1 MYPLNTLA
9 VDKAPYRQVS
19 ADPFMV
25 QVGELNTSDESEVL
39 KFLAQRPIHTVG
51 MVGFIQDNGLVSPL
65 NRGTFYGCRN
75 RQGQLEGV
83 ALIGHATLLE
93 TTTDRAIEALAEIAQ
108 TCTTTHMIMGEK
120 ERIDDFWNCYAGAG
134 QEMRRACRE
143 LLFELRWPVEALDEV
158 SGLRLATSDD
168 IEMVM
173 PIQARMA
180 FDESGVNPMERDL
193 EGFRR
198 RCARRI
204 EQGRTWVWI
213 VNGELIFK
221 ADILSDTSSVIYL
234 EGVWINTDCR
244 SQGYGLRC
252 MSQLACT
259 LLCRTRSLCVLV
271 NENNNEAH
279 TFYQRAGYKLRSI
292 YDTIFLI

>member
-1 MYPLNTLA
+1 MYQLTSLA
-9 VDKAPYRQVS
+9 LANASYGQVS
-19 ADPFMV
+19 TDRFMV
-25 QVGELNTSDESEVL
+25 EVAALNTSDENEVL

-51 MVGFIQDNGLVSPL
+51 MVGFIHDNGLVSPL

-93 TTTDRAIEALAEIAQ
+93 TTTDRALEMLVAIAQ
-108 TCTTTHMIMGEK
+108 TCTSTHMIMGEK

-143 LLFELRWPVEALDEV
+143 LLFELQWPVEALDEI
-158 SGLRLATSDD
+158 SGLRLATTDD
-168 IEMVM
+168 IELAM

-180 FDESGVNPMERDL
+180 FDESGVNPLERDP
-193 EGFRR
+193 EGFRQ

-213 VNGELIFK
+213 ENGELIFK
-221 ADILSDTSSVIYL
+221 ADVLSDTSSVIYL
-234 EGVWINTDCR
+234 EGVWINTERR

-252 MSQLACT
+252 MSQLARS

-271 NENNNEAH
+271 NENNKKAH
-279 TFYQRAGYKLRSI
+279 TFYKRAGYKLRSV
-292 YDTIFLI
+292 YDTIFLM

>member
-1 MYPLNTLA
+1 MYTLNSLA

-19 ADPFMV
+19 ADQFMV
-25 QVGELNTSDESEVL
+25 QVAELNTSDEGEAL
-39 KFLAQRPIHTVG
+39 KFLGQRPLHTVG

-93 TTTDRAIEALAEIAQ
+93 TTTDRALEALVAIAQ
-108 TCTTTHMIMGEK
+108 TCTSTHMIMGEE
-120 ERIDDFWNCYAGAG
+120 ERIDDFWNYYAGDG

-143 LLFELRWPVEALDEV
+143 LLFELKWPVEALEEI
-158 SGLRLATSDD
+158 SGLRLATADD
-168 IEMVM
+168 IELAMA
-173 PIQARMA
+173 IQARMA
-180 FDESGVNPMERDL
+180 FAESGVNPLERDP
-193 EGFRR
+193 EGFRQ

-213 VNGELIFK
+213 ENGELIFK

-234 EGVWINTDCR
+234 EGVWINTER
-244 SQGYGLRC
+244 RAQGYGLRC
-252 MSQLACT
+252 MSQLART
-259 LLCRTRSLCVLV
+259 LLRRTRSLCVLV
-271 NENNNEAH
+271 NENNKEAH
-279 TFYQRAGYKLRSI
+279 TFYQRAGYKLRSV
-292 YDTIFLI
+292 YDTIFLM

>member
-1 MYPLNTLA
+1 MYPLNSLA
-9 VDKAPYRQVS
+9 VDKAPYLQVS

-120 ERIDDFWNCYAGAG
+120 ERIADFWNCYAGAG